1 MFKVE
6 RAAAAQVFQ
15 GMDRPKAKEP
25 DMEARKT
32 DTVHISEEGKRR
44 HVFGHIMASIS
55 EAGKKE

>member
-6 RAAAAQVFQ
+6 RAAAAQFLQ
-15 GMDRPKAKEP
+15 DIEKPKAKEP
-25 DMEARKT
+25 DKEAPRT

-55 EAGKKE
+55 ETGKKE